1 MDFIRS
7 LLQLA
12 VIIVMFA
19 GLWQVFTKAG
29 KPGWACLIPIYNIV
43 VLLQIVEK
51 PIWWIILMFI
61 PLVNLVIAF
70 LLQMAMAEK
79 FGKGIGVAVGLFFLP
94 FIFYP
99 WLGFGDASYRG

>member
-12 VIIVMFA
+12 IIIVVIA
-19 GLWQVFTKAG
+19 GIWQVFTKAG